1 MILPETDIDFEVK
14 SNHELESAVNPLT
27 ALTQAVDETLLVEN
41 ENLLELASGQDKET
55 KYILFDQKCEELNF
69 PKIFFKGKLR
79 YTFLREHYVTSTKY
93 LNQHLLNCLRTF
105 ASNSDY
111 IFFSQS
117 VLQQNNLSDQINMA
131 MKKVTG

>member
-14 SNHELESAVNPLT
+14 SNHELESAANPLT
-27 ALTQAVDETLLVEN
+27 ALTQAVDETLVVEN
-41 ENLLELASGQDKET
+41 ENFLELASGQDKET
-55 KYILFDQKCEELNF
+55 KYILFDKKCEELNF
-69 PKIFFKGKLR
+69 PNIFFKGKLR
-79 YTFLREHYVTSTKY
+79 YTFRREHYVTSTNY

-111 IFFSQS
+111 IVFAQF

-131 MKKVTG
+131 MKKVAG